1 MKMSNMRVRY
11 GETLLELGKQ
21 DPRVV
26 VLEADLGKST
36 MTNAFKGQYP
46 ERYFEMGI
54 AEADMTAFAVG
65 LSLTGKV
72 AFTNSFAVFALG
84 RAYDPVRQDVAYP
97 GANVKIVGSSA
108 GFSDYGDGASHQ
120 SIDDIAL
127 ARVLPGMTVLVPGDG
142 EEAARMTRWAAT
154 YDGPVY
160 LRISRNDVPVIV
172 PEDADVLSPVVL
184 KDGGDV
190 AILSCGIMS
199 ARALAAAETLEK
211 EGICAR
217 VVHIPCLKPLSDEAI
232 REAVGD
238 VKAVVTAEEHSVIGG
253 LSAAVAWALR
263 GDARPLEAVAV
274 MDQFGQSAQNPEVL
288 LEAYGLTAENIAN
301 TVKKVL
307 K

>member
-127 ARVLPGMTVLVPGDG
+127 ARVLPGMTVLVAGDG
-142 EEAARMTRWAAT
+142 EEAARMTRWAAA

-184 KDGGDV
+184 KDGCDV

-301 TVKKVL
+301 TAKKVL